1 MAGFSHSNNK
11 LDSISLEDGAE
22 SMAAIA
28 HCCLVRKFIAPKQF
42 NRQVILSILQ
52 GAWKARVSSIAP
64 WNDNLFLFSFDDAED
79 RRFMGYLRT
88 NSPNQ
93 MVNGETI
100 GRKIGRLFCVEAHC
114 EGLLIYQNF
123 LRIRVE
129 MDITKPLAKGLG
141 YDWKSSKFVTRE
153 EGGNSS
159 YGPEL
164 QTGIAQSTSLSV
176 EHYRKQ
182 VDTAAERMRTLM

>member
-28 HCCLVRKFIAPKQF
+28 HCCLVRKFIAPKQL
-42 NRQVILSILQ
+42 NRQAVSSVLQ
-52 GAWKARVSSIAP
+52 GAWKARASSIAP

-79 RRFMGYLRT
+79 RRWVQQEGLWFMGYLRT

-100 GRKIGRLFCVEAHC
+100 GRKIGRLFCVEARC
-114 EGLLIYQNF
+114 EGLLLYQYF

-129 MDITKPLAKGLG
+129 MDITKPLPKGFMLHGGG
-141 YDWKSSKFVTRE
+141 YWVM
-153 EGGNSS
+153 
-159 YGPEL
+159 
-164 QTGIAQSTSLSV
+164 TGRAANLSLEKRV
-176 EHYRKQ
+176 VILAMVLNFKRGLCKALAYR
-182 VDTAAERMRTLM
+182 